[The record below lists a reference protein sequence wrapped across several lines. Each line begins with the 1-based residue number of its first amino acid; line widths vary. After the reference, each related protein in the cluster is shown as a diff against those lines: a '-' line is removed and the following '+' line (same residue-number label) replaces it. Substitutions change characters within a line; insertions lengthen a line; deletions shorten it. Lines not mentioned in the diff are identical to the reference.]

1 MYWDEQT
8 PKCDDCSASHDR
20 GTVNGTVAAPL
31 LHYIGRVFLCL
42 TGDRDNRPNA
52 GEERSILGNHNRSN
66 ARIARVGEPPAL
78 SLGSELSNSL
88 APLRG
93 TRIELA
99 LPVRWNGASVSAR
112 HLYRIGGSIK
122 ARRAA

>member
-1 MYWDEQT
+1 MRT
-8 PKCDDCSASHDR
+8 AAFSHGR
-20 GTVNGTVAAPL
+20 GTVAAPL

>member
-1 MYWDEQT
+1 MLSYSSRRDY
-8 PKCDDCSASHDR
+8 DDCSAFVRLWHGR
-20 GTVNGTVAAPL
+20 GTL

-93 TRIELA
+93 TRIELV
-99 LPVRWNGASVSAR
+99 LPVRWNGASVSVR
-112 HLYRIGGSIK
+112 HIYRIGGAIK
-122 ARRAA
+122 VRHTA